1 MKVLVLAL
9 LLGVA
14 SSVMASVVP
23 DNVSVGVTRTNVTRK
38 KILVPDF
45 SKSYE
50 TKEEDFKDLKRYS
63 NMATKENIAAVR
75 NMERMMQ
82 EDPQKLM
89 AQMRELNPN
98 LMVAA
103 DEGAFQQVNKA
114 VETDIT
120 KVHQQALQQME
131 EIGRQN
137 LGQKKAPITMTP
149 TVEEIKE
156 MGLDQYLPDGWEEL
170 LVNSKDYQEALR
182 KRKASGSTE
191 KVQLNDPKS
200 VEKFVQKFQ
209 QK

>member
-149 TVEEIKE
+149 TV
-156 MGLDQYLPDGWEEL
+156 D
-170 LVNSKDYQEALR
+170 
-182 KRKASGSTE
+182 
-191 KVQLNDPKS
+191 
-200 VEKFVQKFQ
+200 
-209 QK
+209 